1 MKIEVQGGPGK
12 ERRWL
17 DGFALLAVL
26 VAATGAAHLWLRA
39 SAWGLALNN
48 DGALYL
54 AAAESLAA
62 GAGLADLEGDPLTGY
77 APFFPML
84 LAFLSLF
91 GLEALSAG
99 RIVNSAAFGLLILVA
114 GLYLGRRL
122 ESRLLALGAAVVIM
136 TSLVLSHWFSS
147 FLSEPLFILF
157 TLLALI
163 ALDGFLRRRRQGASG
178 EAAFLAL
185 SVLCVGLAAITR
197 WAGVALLLAAPLI
210 IAARCKPWRAGL
222 KLAALYGLFASVPLA
237 IALGRNWAVSATLT
251 GPRPLASG
259 QLLSDSLRQTA
270 QELGRWLMPMTAPTD
285 YLPLPAGW
293 PAVGTEWLLYALAA
307 AGVLAGLG
315 AALVWSRRFG
325 SQAAAAPTPVRDSG
339 FVFGLFTLVYIATL
353 ILVVP
358 LTVEEP
364 IGSRYLAPCVA
375 PVLFL
380 GAFLLDAL
388 LRGARRQQGLAAAGK
403 RVVAALILI
412 GCLVNVGFNVKR
424 NVALTAVA
432 LDTGYFHK
440 TYPGMRWAT
449 YNTAHW
455 AQLEIIRY
463 LKAQPLTGLVY
474 ANNRALLY
482 YPGGARPP
490 IIRVRYPAEQVRD
503 CQGYLRWAVAQARR
517 EARSPEPEATWIV
530 WINRQAHR
538 KNWCS
543 LPEGQLP
550 PQLEAVASFANGA
563 MFRLQPR

>member
-1 MKIEVQGGPGK
+1 MTPMKSEVQGGPGK
-12 ERRWL
+12 ERRRI
-17 DGFALLAVL
+17 DGFALLAAL
-26 VAATGAAHLWLRA
+26 VAATGAAHLWWRA
-39 SAWGLALNN
+39 STWGLALNN
-48 DGALYL
+48 DGVMYL

-62 GAGLADLEGDPLTGY
+62 GAGLVNLEGDPLTGY

-91 GLEALSAG
+91 GIEALTAG
-99 RIVNSAAFGLLILVA
+99 RIVNIAAFGLLILA
-114 GLYLGRRL
+114 SGLYLGRRL

-136 TSLVLSHWFSS
+136 TSLALSHWFSS

-178 EAAFLAL
+178 GTAFLAL
-185 SVLCVGLAAITR
+185 SVLCVGIAAVTR

-222 KLAALYGLFASVPLA
+222 KLATLYGLFASVPLA
-237 IALGRNWAVSATLT
+237 VALGRNWAVSATLT

-259 QLLSDSLRQTA
+259 QLLSDSLQQTA
-270 QELGRWLMPMTAPTD
+270 QELGRWLMPITAGPD
-285 YLPLPAGW
+285 PLPLPAGW
-293 PAVGTEWLLYALAA
+293 PALGADWLLYALAT

-315 AALVWSRRFG
+315 AALVRSRRFG
-325 SQAAAAPTPVRDSG
+325 NQAAASPVRDSA
-339 FVFGLFTLVYIATL
+339 FVFGMFALVYIATL
-353 ILVVP
+353 IIVVP
-358 LTVEEP
+358 LTVEER

-388 LRGARRQQGLAAAGK
+388 WRRARRQQGLAAAGR
-403 RVVAALILI
+403 RVVAALILT

-432 LDTGYFHK
+432 LDTGYFDK

-482 YPGGARPP
+482 YPSGARAP

-503 CQGYLRWAVAQARR
+503 CQGYLRRAVAQVRR
-517 EARSPEPEATWIV
+517 EARSQEATWIV
-530 WINRQAHR
+530 WINRQPRR
-538 KNWCS
+538 KNWCN
-543 LPEGQLP
+543 LPEEQLP
-550 PQLEAVASFANGA
+550 PQLEAVASFPSGA
-563 MFRLQPR
+563 VFRLPPR

>member
-1 MKIEVQGGPGK
+1 MTPMKIEVQGGTGK
-12 ERRWL
+12 ERRRI
-17 DGFALLAVL
+17 DGFALFAAL
-26 VAATGAAHLWLRA
+26 VAAIGAAHLWLRA
-39 SAWGLALNN
+39 STWGLALNN
-48 DGALYL
+48 DGVMYL

-62 GAGLADLEGDPLTGY
+62 GAGLADLEGNPLTGY

-91 GLEALSAG
+91 GIEALTAG
-99 RIVNSAAFGLLILVA
+99 RIVNIAAFGLLILA
-114 GLYLGRRL
+114 SALYLGQRV

-163 ALDGFLRRRRQGASG
+163 ALDAFLRRRRQGASG
-178 EAAFLAL
+178 GAAFLAL
-185 SVLCVGLAAITR
+185 SVLCVGIAAITR
-197 WAGVALLLAAPLI
+197 WAGIALIIAAPLI
-210 IAARCKPWRAGL
+210 IAARCKPWRTGL
-222 KLAALYGLFASVPLA
+222 KLATLYGFFASVPLA

-259 QLLSDSLRQTA
+259 QLLSDSLQQTA
-270 QELGRWLMPMTAPTD
+270 QELGRWLAPMTASPD

-293 PAVGTEWLLYALAA
+293 PVVGAEWLLYALAA

-315 AALVWSRRFG
+315 AALVWPRRFG
-325 SQAAAAPTPVRDSG
+325 SQAAASSARDSG
-339 FVFGLFTLVYIATL
+339 FVFGLFTLVYITTL
-353 ILVVP
+353 IIVVP
-358 LTVEEP
+358 LTVEES

-388 LRGARRQQGLAAAGK
+388 LRGARRRQGLAAGGR
-403 RVVAALILI
+403 RVVAAIILT

-432 LDTGYFHK
+432 SDTGYFEK
-440 TYPGMRWAT
+440 TYPGMHWAT

-482 YPGGARPP
+482 YPGGARAP
-490 IIRVRYPAEQVRD
+490 IIRVRYPAEQVHD

-517 EARSPEPEATWIV
+517 EARRPEATWIV
-530 WINRQAHR
+530 WINRQAQR
-538 KNWCS
+538 KNWCE

-550 PQLEAVASFANGA
+550 PQLEAVASFASGA
-563 MFRLQPR
+563 VFRLQPR

>member
-1 MKIEVQGGPGK
+1 MTPMKVEVQGGPGK
-12 ERRWL
+12 ARRRI
-17 DGFALLAVL
+17 DGFALLCVL
-26 VAATGAAHLWLRA
+26 AAATGAAHLWLRA
-39 SAWGLALNN
+39 STWGLALNN
-48 DGALYL
+48 DGVMYL

-62 GAGLADLEGDPLTGY
+62 GAGLVNLEGDPLTGY

-91 GLEALSAG
+91 GIEALTAG
-99 RIVNSAAFGLLILVA
+99 RIVNIAAFGLIILA
-114 GLYLGRRL
+114 SGLYLGRRL
-122 ESRLLALGAAVVIM
+122 KSRPLALGAAVVIM

-147 FLSEPLFILF
+147 FLSEPLFILL

-163 ALDGFLRRRRQGASG
+163 ALDAFLRRWRQGASG
-178 EAAFLAL
+178 GAVFLAM
-185 SVLCVGLAAITR
+185 SVLCVGIAAITR
-197 WAGVALLLAAPLI
+197 WAGVALIFAAPLI

-222 KLAALYGLFASVPLA
+222 KLATLYGFFASVPLA

-259 QLLSDSLRQTA
+259 QLLSDSLQQTA
-270 QELGRWLMPMTAPTD
+270 QELGRWLVPITAGPD
-285 YLPLPAGW
+285 PLPLPAGW
-293 PAVGTEWLLYALAA
+293 PAVGAEWLLYALAA
-307 AGVLAGLG
+307 GGVLAGLG
-315 AALVWSRRFG
+315 AALVWPRRFG
-325 SQAAAAPTPVRDSG
+325 SQAAASPARDSG
-339 FVFGLFTLVYIATL
+339 LVFGMFTLVYVATL
-353 ILVVP
+353 IIVVP
-358 LTVEEP
+358 LTVEER

-388 LRGARRQQGLAAAGK
+388 LRGARRGQGWAAGGR
-403 RVVAALILI
+403 RVAAALILT

-432 LDTGYFHK
+432 LDTGYFDK

-463 LKAQPLTGLVY
+463 LKAQPLSGLVY

-482 YPGGARPP
+482 YPGGARTP
-490 IIRVRYPAEQVRD
+490 IIRVRYPAEQVHD
-503 CQGYLRWAVAQARR
+503 CQGYLRRAVAQARR
-517 EARSPEPEATWIV
+517 EARSPEATWIV
-530 WINRQAHR
+530 WINRQAQR

-550 PQLEAVASFANGA
+550 PQLEAVASFASGA
-563 MFRLQPR
+563 VFRLQPR

>member
-1 MKIEVQGGPGK
+1 MRIEVQGGPGK
-12 ERRWL
+12 ARRRI
-17 DGFALLAVL
+17 DGFALLCAL

-48 DGALYL
+48 DGVMYL

-62 GAGLADLEGDPLTGY
+62 GAGLADLEGEPLTGY

-91 GLEALSAG
+91 GIEALTAG
-99 RIVNSAAFGLLILVA
+99 RIVNIAAFGLIILA
-114 GLYLGRRL
+114 SGLYLGRCL

-136 TSLVLSHWFSS
+136 TSLTLSHWFSS

-163 ALDGFLRRRRQGASG
+163 ALDAFLRRWRQGASG
-178 EAAFLAL
+178 GAVFLAL
-185 SVLCVGLAAITR
+185 SVLCVGIAAVTR
-197 WAGVALLLAAPLI
+197 WAGVALMFAAPLI
-210 IAARCKPWRAGL
+210 IAAHCKPWRAGL
-222 KLAALYGLFASVPLA
+222 KLATLYGFFASVPLA

-259 QLLSDSLRQTA
+259 QFLSDSLLQTA
-270 QELGRWLMPMTAPTD
+270 QELGRWLVPITAGPD
-285 YLPLPAGW
+285 PLPLPAGW
-293 PAVGTEWLLYALAA
+293 PAVGAEWLLYALAA
-307 AGVLAGLG
+307 GGALAGLG
-315 AALVWSRRFG
+315 AALVGSRRFG
-325 SQAAAAPTPVRDSG
+325 SQAAASPDSSARDSG
-339 FVFGLFTLVYIATL
+339 FVFGVFTLVYVATL
-353 ILVVP
+353 IIVVP
-358 LTVEEP
+358 LTVEER

-388 LRGARRQQGLAAAGK
+388 LRGARREQGWAAGGR
-403 RVVAALILI
+403 RVAAALILT

-432 LDTGYFHK
+432 LDTGYFNK
-440 TYPGMRWAT
+440 TYPGLRWAT

-463 LKAQPLTGLVY
+463 LKAQPLSGLVY

-482 YPGGARPP
+482 YPGGAQAP
-490 IIRVRYPAEQVRD
+490 IIRVRYPAEQVHD
-503 CQGYLRWAVAQARR
+503 CQGYLRRAVAQARR
-517 EARSPEPEATWIV
+517 EARSPEATWIV
-530 WINRQAHR
+530 WINRQAQR

-550 PQLEAVASFANGA
+550 PQLEAVASFASGA
-563 MFRLQPR
+563 VFRLQPR

>member
-1 MKIEVQGGPGK
+1 MKSEVQGGPGK
-12 ERRWL
+12 ARRRI
-17 DGFALLAVL
+17 DGFALLVAL

-39 SAWGLALNN
+39 STWGLALNN
-48 DGALYL
+48 DGVMYL
-54 AAAESLAA
+54 AVAESLAA
-62 GAGLADLEGDPLTGY
+62 GAGLVNLEGNPLLLY

-91 GLEALSAG
+91 GIEALTAG
-99 RIVNSAAFGLLILVA
+99 SIVNIAAFGLIILA
-114 GLYLGRRL
+114 SGLYLGRRV
-122 ESRLLALGAAVVIM
+122 ESRLLALGATVVIM

-163 ALDGFLRRRRQGASG
+163 ALDAFLRRRRLAANGG
-178 EAAFLAL
+178 TAFLAL
-185 SVLCVGLAAITR
+185 SVLCVGIAAVTR

-222 KLAALYGLFASVPLA
+222 KLAALYGFFASVPLA
-237 IALGRNWAVSATLT
+237 IALGRNLAASATLT
-251 GPRPLASG
+251 GNRHFASG
-259 QLLSDSLRQTA
+259 QFLSDSLQQTA
-270 QELGRWLMPMTAPTD
+270 QELGRWLMPITAGPD

-293 PAVGTEWLLYALAA
+293 PALGAEWLLYALAA
-307 AGVLAGLG
+307 AGVLTGLS
-315 AALVWSRRFG
+315 AALVWSRLFG
-325 SQAAAAPTPVRDSG
+325 SQAAASPARDSG
-339 FVFGLFTLVYIATL
+339 FVFGMFTLVYIATL
-353 ILVVP
+353 IIVIP
-358 LTVEEP
+358 LTVDER

-388 LRGARRQQGLAAAGK
+388 LRGARREQGWAAASR
-403 RVVAALILI
+403 RVAAALILA

-432 LDTGYFHK
+432 LDTGYFDK
-440 TYPGMRWAT
+440 TYPEMRWAT

-482 YPGGARPP
+482 YLGGARVP

-503 CQGYLRWAVAQARR
+503 CQGYLRRAVAQVRR
-517 EARSPEPEATWIV
+517 EARSPEETTWIV
-530 WINRQAHR
+530 WVNRQARR

-543 LPEGQLP
+543 LPEEQLP
-550 PQLEAVASFANGA
+550 PQLEAVASFASGA
-563 MFRLQPR
+563 VFRLQPR

>member
-1 MKIEVQGGPGK
+1 MKSEVQGGPGK
-12 ERRWL
+12 ERRRI
-17 DGFALLAVL
+17 DGFALFAALA
-26 VAATGAAHLWLRA
+26 AATGAAHLWLRA
-39 SAWGLALNN
+39 STWGLALNN

-54 AAAESLAA
+54 AAAENLA
-62 GAGLADLEGDPLTGY
+62 GGTGLADLEGNPLTGY

-91 GLEALSAG
+91 GIEALTAG
-99 RIVNSAAFGLLILVA
+99 RIVNIAAFGLLILA
-114 GLYLGRRL
+114 SGLYLGRRL

-136 TSLVLSHWFSS
+136 TSLTLSHWFSS

-163 ALDGFLRRRRQGASG
+163 ALDAFLRRRRLAASG
-178 EAAFLAL
+178 GAVFLAL
-185 SVLCVGLAAITR
+185 SILCVGIASVTR

-222 KLAALYGLFASVPLA
+222 KLATFYGFFASIPLA

-270 QELGRWLMPMTAPTD
+270 QELGRWLMPITAGPD
-285 YLPLPAGW
+285 PLPLPAGW
-293 PAVGTEWLLYALAA
+293 PALGAEWLLYALAA
-307 AGVLAGLG
+307 ASVLAGLG
-315 AALVWSRRFG
+315 AALVWSRRFR
-325 SQAAAAPTPVRDSG
+325 SQAATFPARDSG
-339 FVFGLFTLVYIATL
+339 FVFGVFTLVYIATL
-353 ILVVP
+353 IIVVP
-358 LTVEEP
+358 LTVEER
-364 IGSRYLAPCVA
+364 IGSRYLAPCAA

-380 GAFLLDAL
+380 GAFLVDAL
-388 LRGARRQQGLAAAGK
+388 LRGARRQQGLAAAGR
-403 RVVAALILI
+403 RVIAALILT

-432 LDTGYFHK
+432 LDTGYFEK
-440 TYPGMRWAT
+440 IYPGMRWAT

-482 YPGGARPP
+482 YPGGARTP

-503 CQGYLRWAVAQARR
+503 CQGYLRRAVAQARR
-517 EARSPEPEATWIV
+517 EARSPEASWIV
-530 WINRQAHR
+530 WINRQAQR
-538 KNWCS
+538 KNWCD

-550 PQLEAVASFANGA
+550 PQLEAVASFASGA
-563 MFRLQPR
+563 VFRLQPR

>member
-12 ERRWL
+12 APRRI
-17 DGFALLAVL
+17 DGFAWLAAL
-26 VAATGAAHLWLRA
+26 IAATGAAHLWLRA
-39 SAWGLALNN
+39 STWGLALNN
-48 DGALYL
+48 DGVMYL
-54 AAAESLAA
+54 AAAEGLAA
-62 GAGLADLEGDPLTGY
+62 GTGLVDLEGDPLTGY

-84 LAFLSLF
+84 LALLSLF
-91 GLEALSAG
+91 GIETLTAG
-99 RIVNSAAFGLLILVA
+99 RIVNIAAFGLIILA
-114 GLYLGRRL
+114 SGLYLGRRL

-136 TSLVLSHWFSS
+136 TSLSLSHWFSS
-147 FLSEPLFILF
+147 FLSEPLFILL

-163 ALDGFLRRRRQGASG
+163 ALDAFLRQSRQTASG
-178 EAAFLAL
+178 GTAFLAL
-185 SVLCVGLAAITR
+185 SILCVGIAAITR
-197 WAGVALLLAAPLI
+197 WAGVALIFAAPLI

-259 QLLSDSLRQTA
+259 QLLSDSLQQTA
-270 QELGRWLMPMTAPTD
+270 HELGRWLMPIAAGPD
-285 YLPLPAGW
+285 PLPLPAGW
-293 PAVGTEWLLYALAA
+293 PALGTEWSLYALAA
-307 AGVLAGLG
+307 GGVLAGLG
-315 AALVWSRRFG
+315 AALVWSRRSG
-325 SQAAAAPTPVRDSG
+325 GQAAASPARDSS
-339 FVFGLFTLVYIATL
+339 FVFGMFTLVYIATL
-353 ILVVP
+353 IIVVP
-358 LTVEEP
+358 LTVEER

-388 LRGARRQQGLAAAGK
+388 LRGARREQGLAAGAR
-403 RVVAALILI
+403 RVAAALILA

-432 LDTGYFHK
+432 LDTGHFDK

-482 YPGGARPP
+482 YPGGARAP
-490 IIRVRYPAEQVRD
+490 IIRVRYPAEQVHD
-503 CQGYLRWAVAQARR
+503 CQAYLRWAVAQARR
-517 EARSPEPEATWIV
+517 EARSPEAAWIV
-530 WINRQAHR
+530 WINRQAQR
-538 KNWCS
+538 KNWCNI
-543 LPEGQLP
+543 PEEQLP
-550 PQLEAVASFANGA
+550 PQLEAVARFASGA
-563 MFRLQPR
+563 VFRLQPR

>member
-12 ERRWL
+12 ARRRI
-17 DGFALLAVL
+17 DSFALLVAL

-39 SAWGLALNN
+39 STWGLALNN
-48 DGALYL
+48 DGVMYL
-54 AAAESLAA
+54 AVAESLAA
-62 GAGLADLEGDPLTGY
+62 GGGLVNLEGNPLLLY

-91 GLEALSAG
+91 GIEALTAG
-99 RIVNSAAFGLLILVA
+99 SIVNIAAFGLIILA
-114 GLYLGRRL
+114 SGLYLGRRV
-122 ESRLLALGAAVVIM
+122 ESRLLALGATVVIM

-163 ALDGFLRRRRQGASG
+163 ALDAFLRRRRLAANGG
-178 EAAFLAL
+178 AAFLAL
-185 SVLCVGLAAITR
+185 SVLCVGIAAVTR

-222 KLAALYGLFASVPLA
+222 KLAALYGFFASVPLA
-237 IALGRNWAVSATLT
+237 IALGRNLAASATLT
-251 GPRPLASG
+251 GNRHFASG
-259 QLLSDSLRQTA
+259 QFLSDSLQQTA
-270 QELGRWLMPMTAPTD
+270 QELGRWLMPITAGPD

-293 PAVGTEWLLYALAA
+293 PALGAEWLLYALAA
-307 AGVLAGLG
+307 AGVLTGLG
-315 AALVWSRRFG
+315 AALVWSRLFG
-325 SQAAAAPTPVRDSG
+325 SQAAASPAQDSG
-339 FVFGLFTLVYIATL
+339 FVFGVFTLVYIATL
-353 ILVVP
+353 IIVIP
-358 LTVEEP
+358 LTVDEP

-380 GAFLLDAL
+380 GAFLVDAL
-388 LRGARRQQGLAAAGK
+388 LRGARWQQGLAAAGR
-403 RVVAALILI
+403 RVIAALILT

-432 LDTGYFHK
+432 LDTGYFEK
-440 TYPGMRWAT
+440 IYPGMRWAT

-482 YPGGARPP
+482 YLGGARAP

-503 CQGYLRWAVAQARR
+503 CQGYLRRAVAQARR
-517 EARSPEPEATWIV
+517 EARGPEATWIV
-530 WINRQAHR
+530 WINRQAQR
-538 KNWCS
+538 KNWCD

-550 PQLEAVASFANGA
+550 PQLEAVASFASGA
-563 MFRLQPR
+563 VFRLQPR

>member
-12 ERRWL
+12 ARRRI
-17 DGFALLAVL
+17 DGFAWLAAL
-26 VAATGAAHLWLRA
+26 IAATGAGHLWLRA
-39 SAWGLALNN
+39 STWGLALNN
-48 DGALYL
+48 DGVMYL
-54 AAAESLAA
+54 AVAESLAA
-62 GAGLADLEGDPLTGY
+62 GAGLVDLEGDPLLLY

-84 LAFLSLF
+84 LALLSLF
-91 GLEALSAG
+91 GIEALTAG
-99 RIVNSAAFGLLILVA
+99 SIVNITAFGLIILVS

-147 FLSEPLFILF
+147 FLSEPLFILL

-163 ALDGFLRRRRQGASG
+163 ALDAFLRRRQAASG
-178 EAAFLAL
+178 GTVFLAL
-185 SVLCVGLAAITR
+185 SILCVGIAAVTR
-197 WAGVALLLAAPLI
+197 WAGVALIFAAPLI

-222 KLAALYGLFASVPLA
+222 KLATLYGFFASVPLA

-251 GPRPLASG
+251 GDRHFASG
-259 QLLSDSLRQTA
+259 QFLSDSLQQTA
-270 QELGRWLMPMTAPTD
+270 QELGRWLMPITAGPD

-293 PAVGTEWLLYALAA
+293 PALGAEWSLYALAA
-307 AGVLAGLG
+307 AGALAGLG
-315 AALVWSRRFG
+315 AALVWSRLFG
-325 SQAAAAPTPVRDSG
+325 SQAAASPARDSG
-339 FVFGLFTLVYIATL
+339 LVFGMFTLVYIATL
-353 ILVVP
+353 IIVIP
-358 LTVEEP
+358 LTVDEP

-388 LRGARRQQGLAAAGK
+388 LRGARRERGWAAAGR
-403 RVVAALILI
+403 RVAAALILI

-432 LDTGYFHK
+432 LDTGYFEK
-440 TYPGMRWAT
+440 IYPGMHWAT

-482 YPGGARPP
+482 YSGGARTP
-490 IIRVRYPAEQVRD
+490 IIRVRYPAEQVHD
-503 CQGYLRWAVAQARR
+503 CQAYLRWAVAQARR
-517 EARSPEPEATWIV
+517 EARSPEAAWIV
-530 WINRQAHR
+530 WINRQTQR
-538 KNWCS
+538 QNWCNI
-543 LPEGQLP
+543 PEGQLP
-550 PQLEAVASFANGA
+550 SQLEAVASFASGA
-563 MFRLQPR
+563 VFRLQPR